1 MNKSLSRRAFLRTS
15 IASGASL
22 AAAAAGAAPAGIYRP
37 GTYSAKASGIGEVT
51 VTMTFDADRI
61 IDVVLDVSHET
72 PGIGQAAADTLKKNL
87 MAAQAAEIDGV
98 SGATI
103 TSKAV
108 SKAAAKCIAQAKGE
122 IPVEVI
128 SDKKADED
136 DGDWLGKE
144 PEIAEK
150 DIVATH
156 ETDILVVGCGTGG
169 LFAVAAAAEAGGKV
183 IGIDR
188 FAVGTGIREDLGA
201 IDSRYQK
208 AWGTKIDKFEFIT
221 MATQYAGGHI
231 QQDLVKLWC
240 DKSGE
245 AIDWVGDRLAERN
258 IELWHESGDKNDETR
273 YKHFA
278 IGHSPKLPID
288 PKTGK
293 FKITLAQVVEQYA
306 AKKGARFD
314 YNTKMVKLEK
324 KNGRVTGVIAE
335 NADGKYVRYNA
346 AKGVVVATGGYAQN
360 WKMMEALQPWNL
372 RIIGRSGAGKSTLV
386 RCINLLNRPS
396 EGTVT
401 VDGKNLTELS
411 EDELR
416 ESRRSIGMIF
426 QHFNLLSSRTVY
438 DNVALPLELVGT
450 PKNVIREKVEP
461 LLKLVG
467 LTEHAHKY
475 PSQLSGGQKQR
486 VGIARA
492 LTNDPKVLLSDEATS
507 ALDPETTVATLALL
521 KRINKELGLTIVMI
535 THEMQVVKQICERVV
550 VMNYGKI
557 VEQGKVVDIFMSPQH
572 ETTKALI
579 GNVMARD
586 MPASILDR
594 FRKARENH
602 PNSDAV
608 YLLRLAFSGNEV
620 TRPVISECSRRFNL
634 DFNILRG
641 TVDDVQ
647 GQTLGSLT
655 VLIEAESS
663 VFIEAEIGRAS
674 CRERV

>member
-1 MNKSLSRRAFLRTS
+1 MIKLDHITQTYKTPEGREFKALDDVS
-15 IASGASL
+15 IE
-22 AAAAAGAAPAGIYRP
+22 IRP
-37 GTYSAKASGIGEVT
+37 G
-51 VTMTFDADRI
+51 
-61 IDVVLDVSHET
+61 
-72 PGIGQAAADTLKKNL
+72 
-87 MAAQAAEIDGV
+87 EIFG
-98 SGATI
+98 
-103 TSKAV
+103 
-108 SKAAAKCIAQAKGE
+108 
-122 IPVEVI
+122 
-128 SDKKADED
+128 
-136 DGDWLGKE
+136 
-144 PEIAEK
+144 
-150 DIVATH
+150 
-156 ETDILVVGCGTGG
+156 
-169 LFAVAAAAEAGGKV
+169 
-183 IGIDR
+183 
-188 FAVGTGIREDLGA
+188 
-201 IDSRYQK
+201 
-208 AWGTKIDKFEFIT
+208 
-221 MATQYAGGHI
+221 
-231 QQDLVKLWC
+231 
-240 DKSGE
+240 
-245 AIDWVGDRLAERN
+245 
-258 IELWHESGDKNDETR
+258 
-273 YKHFA
+273 
-278 IGHSPKLPID
+278 
-288 PKTGK
+288 
-293 FKITLAQVVEQYA
+293 
-306 AKKGARFD
+306 
-314 YNTKMVKLEK
+314 
-324 KNGRVTGVIAE
+324 
-335 NADGKYVRYNA
+335 
-346 AKGVVVATGGYAQN
+346 
-360 WKMMEALQPWNL
+360 
-372 RIIGRSGAGKSTLV
+372 IIGRSGAGKSTLV

-492 LTNDPKVLLSDEATS
+492 LANDPKVLLSDEATS

-663 VFIEAEIGRAS
+663 VFIEAVNFLRENGVVVEEIND
-674 CRERV
+674 VK

>member
-1 MNKSLSRRAFLRTS
+1 MIKLDHITQTYKTPEGREFKALDDVS
-15 IASGASL
+15 IE
-22 AAAAAGAAPAGIYRP
+22 IRP
-37 GTYSAKASGIGEVT
+37 G
-51 VTMTFDADRI
+51 
-61 IDVVLDVSHET
+61 
-72 PGIGQAAADTLKKNL
+72 
-87 MAAQAAEIDGV
+87 EIFG
-98 SGATI
+98 
-103 TSKAV
+103 
-108 SKAAAKCIAQAKGE
+108 
-122 IPVEVI
+122 
-128 SDKKADED
+128 
-136 DGDWLGKE
+136 
-144 PEIAEK
+144 
-150 DIVATH
+150 
-156 ETDILVVGCGTGG
+156 
-169 LFAVAAAAEAGGKV
+169 
-183 IGIDR
+183 
-188 FAVGTGIREDLGA
+188 
-201 IDSRYQK
+201 
-208 AWGTKIDKFEFIT
+208 
-221 MATQYAGGHI
+221 
-231 QQDLVKLWC
+231 
-240 DKSGE
+240 
-245 AIDWVGDRLAERN
+245 
-258 IELWHESGDKNDETR
+258 
-273 YKHFA
+273 
-278 IGHSPKLPID
+278 
-288 PKTGK
+288 
-293 FKITLAQVVEQYA
+293 
-306 AKKGARFD
+306 
-314 YNTKMVKLEK
+314 
-324 KNGRVTGVIAE
+324 
-335 NADGKYVRYNA
+335 
-346 AKGVVVATGGYAQN
+346 
-360 WKMMEALQPWNL
+360 
-372 RIIGRSGAGKSTLV
+372 IIGRSGAGKSTLV

-450 PKNVIREKVEP
+450 PKNIIREKVEP

-663 VFIEAEIGRAS
+663 VFIEAVNFLRENGVVVEEIND
-674 CRERV
+674 VK